1 MPLLAAGAM
10 YGSMAMVMQPKMLRS
25 IVENT
30 KQNAFLK
37 QKVHKL
43 ILVWVRVKHWRYL
56 IVIYLNLG
64 RWNDGIY

>member
-30 KQNAFLK
+30 KQNAFFK
-37 QKVHKL
+37 AEGPQ
-43 ILVWVRVKHWRYL
+43 IN
-56 IVIYLNLG
+56 IGLG
-64 RWNDGIY
+64 KGKALEIFNSNIFKFRQVE